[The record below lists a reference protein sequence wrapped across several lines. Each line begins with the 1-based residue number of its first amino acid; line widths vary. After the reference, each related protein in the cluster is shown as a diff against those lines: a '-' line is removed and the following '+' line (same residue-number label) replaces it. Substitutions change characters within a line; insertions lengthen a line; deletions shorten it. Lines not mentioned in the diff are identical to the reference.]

1 MSLSSPDSAE
11 LKEMIKVAVVE
22 ALGENRELLRTVL
35 TEVLEDIAFAR
46 AMDEAEDETVSS
58 DEIDRLLERGQ

>member
-1 MSLSSPDSAE
+1 
-11 LKEMIKVAVVE
+11 MIKVAVVE